1 MTRQTSK
8 KIIRQSF
15 ANDNNIKNK
24 ERERKRER
32 EREKKKRTYKRPL
45 TKNKKC

>member
-24 ERERKRER
+24 ERVRKR
-32 EREKKKRTYKRPL
+32 EREKKKNEH
-45 TKNKKC
+45 TKDR